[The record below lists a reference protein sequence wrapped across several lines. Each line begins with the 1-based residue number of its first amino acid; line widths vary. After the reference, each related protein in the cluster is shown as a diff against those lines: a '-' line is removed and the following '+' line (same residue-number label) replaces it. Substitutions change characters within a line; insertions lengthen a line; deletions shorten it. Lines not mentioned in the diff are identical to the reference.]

1 MAMAMVDCWQLATI
15 GMWVDKLDA
24 GGALKLI
31 CDTFTWETLWE
42 GAVELNQQVAGKQLD
57 KKIPMNRDQ
66 GEQKDRV
73 KILGS
78 NILASLQELKNVADP
93 PAFVVT
99 STSLA
104 FVPGV
109 VKSNVE
115 AEPAVTARLDNIEK
129 MMENLSKGFSE
140 LKKGQPNQWPA
151 LQLNGV
157 PLPAEGAV
165 LGHAAAQGGG
175 HRPPQQ
181 ARNRQQATLPIGG
194 QGLRDRSDSRKR
206 KAEAEQVQA
215 NQHEQVPEQD
225 QAGQRPWN
233 QVVAG
238 RGRRKV
244 QYGTSQVKVTG
255 GEAAPYDVFVGNT
268 HPDTTEN
275 IIKEVLAQV
284 ALKMPEDMK
293 LEEPLQI
300 LEVECLT
307 KPRTD
312 GRKLWTKNWRVQV
325 SNRFREH
332 MLRPEAYPMGWSSR
346 RYFPALRAA
355 RPPVPPLNPVQH
367 QPDPKRPNLGPSQD
381 GTASADQ

>member
-1 MAMAMVDCWQLATI
+1 M
-15 GMWVDKLDA
+15 
-24 GGALKLI
+24 
-31 CDTFTWETLWE
+31 
-42 GAVELNQQVAGKQLD
+42 
-57 KKIPMNRDQ
+57 
-66 GEQKDRV
+66 
-73 KILGS
+73 
-78 NILASLQELKNVADP
+78 
-93 PAFVVT
+93 T

-140 LKKGQPNQWPA
+140 LKKGQSNQWPA
-151 LQLNGV
+151 LQVNGGPV
-157 PLPAEGAV
+157 PEGAAP
-165 LGHAAAQGGG
+165 GHAAAQGGG

-181 ARNRQQATLPIGG
+181 FGGARTRQQATLPIGG

-206 KAEAEQVQA
+206 KAEADQVQA
-215 NQHEQVPEQD
+215 NQHEQAPEQD

-233 QVVAG
+233 TVVAG

-255 GEAAPYDVFVGNT
+255 GKAAPYVVFVGNT
-268 HPDTTEN
+268 IAT
-275 IIKEVLAQV
+275 IVKEVLAQV
-284 ALKMPEDMK
+284 SQNMPEEMK
-293 LEEPLQI
+293 LQEPFQV

-312 GRKLWTKNWRVQV
+312 GRKIWTKNWRVQV
-325 SNRFREH
+325 SNKFREH

-346 RYFPALRAA
+346 RYFPARAA
-355 RPPVPPLNPVQH
+355 RPAVPPLNPVQH
-367 QPDPKRPNLGPSQD
+367 QPDPKRPNLAQTQEGSTPSTEQ
-381 GTASADQ
+381 